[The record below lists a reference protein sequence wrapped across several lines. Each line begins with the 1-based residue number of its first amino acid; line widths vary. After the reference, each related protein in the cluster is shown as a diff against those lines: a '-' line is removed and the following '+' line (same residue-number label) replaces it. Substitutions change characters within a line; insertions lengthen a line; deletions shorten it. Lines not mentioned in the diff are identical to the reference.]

1 MTLSDLST
9 RLRSQVR
16 AFDALSGGVEA
27 LVLALTTRAAGW
39 VACVPTIAL
48 TARSCEML
56 FGLAPM
62 TAVASAISLEL
73 VGQSVTANWL
83 RAREWNEAKGVKS
96 PPASEWLALAM
107 VVGYFAT
114 DFVLIGA
121 LQAPKALVEP
131 VYWTA
136 LLFPLAQVISTL
148 TTGQRA
154 MQFQREADA
163 EAASAKRS
171 ATAKEAAAERARRE
185 AEMAEREME
194 MAQAAEMA
202 QIAEAKAQEM
212 IKAREMRLAND
223 RLAFTHRQL
232 AQIEHVVA
240 VYAQDEA
247 ACLRDLRLDGVI
259 GSDTT
264 ASRARQRAI
273 TGGYLV
279 ETAIGFSPNGR
290 DEEVTT

>member
-1 MTLSDLST
+1 VTLSTLST
-9 RLRSQVR
+9 TLRAQVR
-16 AFDALSGGVEA
+16 ALDGLAGAVEA

-48 TARSCEML
+48 TSRSCEML
-56 FGLAPM
+56 FDLAPA
-62 TAVASAISLEL
+62 TAVASAISLEF

-83 RAREWNEAKGVKS
+83 RAREWNNEKGTKS

-114 DFVLIGA
+114 DFALVAA
-121 LQAPKALVEP
+121 LQAPKARVEP

-154 MQFQREADA
+154 AQFRREADV

-171 ATAKEAAAERARRE
+171 ATAKEAAAERARRK
-185 AEMAEREME
+185 AEMAERE
-194 MAQAAEMA
+194 AEVA
-202 QIAEAKAQEM
+202 RIATTTRIAEAEAQTAKEVQGAQSM
-212 IKAREMRLAND
+212 ND
-223 RLAFTHRQL
+223 RLAFTRRQL
-232 AQIEHVVA
+232 AQIERVVA
-240 VYAQDEA
+240 VHAMSETA
-247 ACLRDLRLDGVI
+247 TLRDLRLDGLI

-264 ASRARQRAI
+264 ASRARRRAI

-279 ETAIGFSPNGR
+279 ETAVGFSPNGR
-290 DEEVTT
+290 GERS